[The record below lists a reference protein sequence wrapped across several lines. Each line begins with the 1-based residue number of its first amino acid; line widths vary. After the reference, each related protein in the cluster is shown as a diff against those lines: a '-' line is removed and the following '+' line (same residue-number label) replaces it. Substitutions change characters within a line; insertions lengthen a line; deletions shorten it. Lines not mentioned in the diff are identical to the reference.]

1 LVRRP
6 DIAVALDLGTAMEAL
21 ALVDSLGD
29 AVSWYKVGAM
39 QAVTDGPLLVEQ
51 LKARGKSVFLDL
63 KWHDIPNTV
72 AGAVGAAAWLG
83 ASLATVHLSGGRA
96 MLEAASKARAGSK
109 LRLVGGGVLTSF
121 DEASYGAVVGRDV
134 SKVQDEQLRLMR
146 VAEGL
151 LDGFVCAVAEA
162 PAVRQLAGAE
172 ALLVTPGIRDAADAA
187 GDQRRTATAAEA
199 VRSGSDLLV
208 IGRPITGAPDP
219 ARRARDFQAELAQA
233 RPAHSG

>member
-1 LVRRP
+1 MRRP

-29 AVSWYKVGAM
+29 AVSWYKVGPV

-51 LKARGKSVFLDL
+51 LKARGKQVFLDL

-109 LRLVGGGVLTSF
+109 LRLVGVGVLTSF
-121 DEASYGAVVGRDV
+121 DAKGYGAVMGREVGQ
-134 SKVQDEQLRLMR
+134 VQDEQLRLMR
-146 VAEGL
+146 AAEGL

-172 ALLVTPGIRDAADAA
+172 ALLVTPGIRGPGDAA
-187 GDQRRTATAAEA
+187 GDQRRTATVAEA
-199 VRSGSDLLV
+199 VRGGSDLLV
-208 IGRPITGAPDP
+208 IGRPITGAKDP
-219 ARRARDFQAELAQA
+219 VAAVRALRAEL
-233 RPAHSG
+233 PG